1 MRLINSKP
9 TFLTLYILLF
19 LDKSSAQQGRGRRK
33 KTASLEAADQTDGS
47 KGYKSDGGVGE
58 KQDFKVNEE
67 GRVVCPICDKTFK
80 TVSRTLHMCLSQRNV
95 R

>member
-1 MRLINSKP
+1 MKS
-9 TFLTLYILLF
+9 LTVYILFF

-33 KTASLEAADQTDGS
+33 KTTSLEAADQTDGS

-80 TVSRTLHMCLSQRNV
+80 TVSCTLHTCLSQRNV